1 MLSLFGP
8 RSNRSS
14 VYLAHLR
21 RMREEGHARGAAEG
35 RLFMQAIGKTKFQ
48 PHEVHTWLSRV
59 VAEGR
64 AELKAQNELD
74 REIEA
79 WDMACRVAF
88 LLIAWRDWT
97 TDVPPARSD

>member
-1 MLSLFGP
+1 MRSFFGS

-14 VYLAHLR
+14 VCVARLN
-21 RMREEGHARGAAEG
+21 RMREEGHARGSAEG
-35 RLFMQAIGKTKFQ
+35 RLFLRALGKTKFS
-48 PHEVHTWLSRV
+48 PHEVHDWLSRV

-64 AELKAQNELD
+64 AELEAENAVD

-97 TDVPPARSD
+97 RDASSG